1 LGQIGLRLRLAVL
14 DLHLIDVD
22 VRVGL
27 ERDLQRHRAVV
38 TGDRLHV
45 DHALGAVHLR
55 VDRRGDRLLDGD
67 RVGAGVHGGRLD
79 LRRRDLGELCGGQ
92 PEHHH
97 GAADHEED
105 GDYDRDDRPVYEEP
119 RHGDLYPCPGAAGA
133 AGADVS
139 GLGRT
144 TIPSLTF
151 WSPSVTTRSPGLSPS
166 VMTQSPS
173 TCSPA
178 FTVRSATL
186 SSGPTTATW
195 YAPWV
200 SCTACAGTRRA
211 PRTVSVG
218 ARTLAYRP

>member
-1 LGQIGLRLRLAVL
+1 MSMSVPVSNETCSVIVPSLPEIAC
-14 DLHLIDVD
+14 
-22 VRVGL
+22 
-27 ERDLQRHRAVV
+27 
-38 TGDRLHV
+38 V

-55 VDRRGDRLLDGD
+55 VDGRGDRLLDGD

-79 LRRRDLGELCGGQ
+79 LGRRDLGELCDGQ
-92 PEHHH
+92 AEHHH
-97 GAADHEED
+97 GAA
-105 GDYDRDDRPVYEEP
+105 
-119 RHGDLYPCPGAAGA
+119 A

-151 WSPSVTTRSPGLSPS
+151 WRPSVTTRSPGLSPS

-195 YAPWV
+195 YAPWI

-211 PRTVSVG
+211 PRTVSAG
-218 ARTLAYRP
+218 ARTLAYRPGRRMASGFGKSAWTRIVPVCWSTCRFVTYSRPGRGYVLPSARMSR